1 LVEHNRTF
9 LNRFDKDFQKIEKE
23 LDASFISR
31 IKMIEDIG
39 RHSLLGEGKRLR
51 PLLFVLSGR
60 LCGYDGDNIYYL
72 STIFEYLHNASLLH
86 DDVIDNADTRRN
98 KPSASSIWGNSA
110 AVLTG
115 DYLATK
121 AMSIALGTNNTGFM
135 GMMIDTGARMTEGQF
150 LELMH
155 ANNWDT
161 SKEEYME
168 IIVSKTAELT
178 AASCA
183 GAAMIAGAGDEE
195 TEDLRKFGLN
205 FGIHFQLV
213 DDLLDYTLSE
223 EQFGKPVGKDLRE
236 GKVTLPLIYALLK
249 MDKKDLHRFKKLFRD
264 HNADEKD
271 YEDLIRMV
279 RDSENIKKVRGEAIT
294 FMEKAFASL
303 KKFPGS
309 PFKEDLIA
317 LNRYIAK
324 RNS

>member
-1 LVEHNRTF
+1 MKHDRIF
-9 LNRFDKDFQKIEKE
+9 LNRFKKDFQKIEKE
-23 LDASFISR
+23 MNSSFSSR
-31 IKMIEDIG
+31 VKMIEDIG

-60 LCGYDGDNIYYL
+60 LCEYDRDDIYCL

-86 DDVIDNADTRRN
+86 DDVIDNADIRRN
-98 KPSASSIWGNSA
+98 KPSASSVWGNSA

-115 DYLATK
+115 DFLSTK
-121 AMSIALGTNNTGFM
+121 AMSIALGTDNTGFM
-135 GMMIDTGARMTEGQF
+135 SMMIDTAARMTEGQF

-155 ANNWDT
+155 ADNLNT

-183 GAAMIAGAGDEE
+183 GAAMIAGAGNEE

-236 GKVTLPLIYALLK
+236 GKVTLPLIYALSK
-249 MDKKDLHRFKKLFRD
+249 MDKKDLRRFRKIFRD
-264 HNADEKD
+264 HKAGEKD
-271 YEDLIRMV
+271 YEDLIMMV
-279 RDSENIKKVRGEAIT
+279 RDSENIKKIRGEAMT

-303 KKFPGS
+303 KKFPES
-309 PFKEDLIA
+309 PYKEDLIA
-317 LNRYIAK
+317 LNRCIAE

>member
-1 LVEHNRTF
+1 MKPDRKF
-9 LNRFDKDFQKIEKE
+9 LNRFKKDFQKIEKE
-23 LDASFISR
+23 LNSSFRSR

-39 RHSLLGEGKRLR
+39 IHSLLGEGKRLR
-51 PLLFVLSGR
+51 PLLFILSGR
-60 LCGYDGDNIYYL
+60 LCGYERDDIYYL

-86 DDVIDNADTRRN
+86 DDVIDNANIRRN

-135 GMMIDTGARMTEGQF
+135 RVMIDTAARMSEGQF
-150 LELMH
+150 LELVH
-155 ANNWDT
+155 LNNWDT

-183 GAAMIAGAGDEE
+183 GAAMIAGAGNEE
-195 TEDLRKFGLN
+195 TENLRKFGLN

-249 MDKKDLHRFKKLFRD
+249 MDKNDLHRFKKMFMD
-264 HNADEKD
+264 HKTDEKD

-279 RDSENIKKVRGEAIT
+279 RDSENIKRVRAEAMT

-303 KKFPGS
+303 KKFPES
-309 PFKEDLIA
+309 LYKEELIA
-317 LNRYIAK
+317 LNRYIAE

>member
-1 LVEHNRTF
+1 VKPDRTF
-9 LNRFDKDFQKIEKE
+9 LNRFKKDFQKIEKE
-23 LDASFISR
+23 LNSSFSSR

-60 LCGYDGDNIYYL
+60 LCGYDRDDIYYL

-86 DDVIDNADTRRN
+86 DDVIDNANIRRN

-121 AMSIALGTNNTGFM
+121 AMYIALGTNNTGFM
-135 GMMIDTGARMTEGQF
+135 RMMIDTAARMSEGQF
-150 LELMH
+150 LELVH
-155 ANNWDT
+155 LNNWNT

-183 GAAMIAGAGDEE
+183 GAAMIAGAGNEE
-195 TEDLRKFGLN
+195 TENLRKFGLN

-236 GKVTLPLIYALLK
+236 GKVTLPLIYVLLK
-249 MDKKDLHRFKKLFRD
+249 MDKNDLHRFKKMFMD
-264 HNADEKD
+264 HKADEKD

-279 RDSENIKKVRGEAIT
+279 RDSENIKKIRAEAMT

-303 KKFPGS
+303 KKFPES
-309 PFKEDLIA
+309 LYKEELIA
-317 LNRYIAK
+317 LNTYIAE

>member
-1 LVEHNRTF
+1 MEHNSTF
-9 LNRFDKDFQKIEKE
+9 LNRFKKDFQKIETE
-23 LDASFISR
+23 LNSSFSPG
-31 IKMIEDIG
+31 IKMIGEVG

-60 LCGYDGDNIYYL
+60 LCGYDRDDIYHL

-86 DDVIDNADTRRN
+86 DDVIDNASIRRN

-115 DYLATK
+115 DYLTTK

-135 GMMIDTGARMTEGQF
+135 KMMIDTGTRMTEGQF
-150 LELMH
+150 LELVH
-155 ANNWDT
+155 LNDWDT

-183 GAAMIAGAGDEE
+183 GAAMIAGAGNEE
-195 TEDLRKFGLN
+195 TEDLRRFGLN

-249 MDKKDLHRFKKLFRD
+249 MDKNDLYRFKKMFTD
-264 HNADEKD
+264 HKAGEKD

-279 RDSENIKKVRGEAIT
+279 RDSENIKKIRREAMT

-303 KKFPGS
+303 KKFPES
-309 PFKEDLIA
+309 LYKEELIA
-317 LNRYIAK
+317 LNRYIAE

>member
-1 LVEHNRTF
+1 MNPERTF
-9 LNRFDKDFQKIEKE
+9 LNRFNKDFQKIENE
-23 LDASFISR
+23 LNSSFSSR
-31 IKMIEDIG
+31 IKTIEDIG

-60 LCGYDGDNIYYL
+60 LCGYDRDDIYCL

-86 DDVIDNADTRRN
+86 DDVIDNADIRRN

-115 DYLATK
+115 DLLSTK
-121 AMSIALGTNNTGFM
+121 AISIALGTNNTGFM
-135 GMMIDTGARMTEGQF
+135 SMMIDTAARMTEGQF

-155 ANNWDT
+155 TNDLNT
-161 SKEEYME
+161 TKEDYME

-183 GAAMIAGAGDEE
+183 GAAMIAGAGNEE
-195 TEDLRKFGLN
+195 TEYLRKFGLN
-205 FGIHFQLV
+205 FGIHFQLT

-223 EQFGKPVGKDLRE
+223 EQFGKPVGKDIRE
-236 GKVTLPLIYALLK
+236 GKITLPLIYALLK
-249 MDKKDLHRFKKLFRD
+249 MDKKDQHRLKKIFKD
-264 HNADEKD
+264 HKADEKD
-271 YEDLIRMV
+271 YEDLIRVV
-279 RDSENIKKVRGEAIT
+279 RDSENIKKIRGEAIT

-303 KKFPGS
+303 KKFPES
-309 PFKEDLIA
+309 PYKEDLIA
-317 LNRYIAK
+317 LNKYIAE